1 MTLLDVTGLQAYYG
15 ASQVLFGIELSIGAG
30 EVLTLVG
37 RNGSGR
43 STLARALVGRVVRHG
58 SIRFD
63 GQELGAWPAHRIA
76 RAGIAYVPENREVFS
91 QLEVEE
97 NLLLGRRAPRPGDSS
112 ASRWDLAA
120 CYELFPRLAERR
132 RALAGALSGGEQQ
145 MLVLCRA
152 MMGNPRLLIVDEPTE
167 GLSPQMV
174 ELVADTL
181 ERLKRSGLSILLIE
195 QKLAIA
201 MRLAD
206 RVAVLGRGE
215 VVFKGTPASLTD
227 HPDILRTWVEV

>member
-1 MTLLDVTGLQAYYG
+1 MLEVRALEAFYG
-15 ASQVLFGIELSIGAG
+15 ASQVLFGLDFAVGAG
-30 EVLTLVG
+30 EVLTLIG
-37 RNGSGR
+37 RNGAGR
-43 STLARALVGRVVRHG
+43 STLARALVGRVTVRG
-58 SIRFD
+58 SVRFD
-63 GQELGAWPAHRIA
+63 GQEIAGLPAHRIA
-76 RAGIAYVPENREVFS
+76 RAGIAYVPENRDVFGH
-91 QLEVEE
+91 LTVEE
-97 NLLLGRRAPRPGDSS
+97 NLVLGRRARPGTA
-112 ASRWDLAA
+112 ASGGWDLEA

-174 ELVADTL
+174 ELVAGTL
-181 ERLKRSGLSILLIE
+181 ERLRRSGLSILLIE

-215 VVFKGTPASLTD
+215 FVFMGTPADLDTQS
-227 HPDILRTWVEV
+227 DIVKTWVEV